1 MRCDYRQTCF
11 SLSLWTPLVSPSVLT
26 QYFVPHH
33 SCMKLAIKWFSRM
46 DSTCE
51 LWHLQPK
58 LHWHYRWVHV
68 QSNNTCLLWMSV
80 GVFCGCSQTEQA
92 SKLQSQHLHLCFL
105 HWSLHNIKYT
115 YEFHHSNSNR
125 TLHRILTTSI
135 VMGKGLEIHTLH
147 TAWGPKEIHLPLE
160 CFHTQ
165 LHL

>member
-1 MRCDYRQTCF
+1 
-11 SLSLWTPLVSPSVLT
+11 
-26 QYFVPHH
+26 
-33 SCMKLAIKWFSRM
+33 MKLAIKWFSRM

-80 GVFCGCSQTEQA
+80 GVFCRCSQTEQA

-105 HWSLHNIKYT
+105 HWSLHNMKYT

-135 VMGKGLEIHTLH
+135 CDGERIGNSYITHSMRSKRDPSSIRVFSYTIAPVKKQGSIIARPHE
-147 TAWGPKEIHLPLE
+147 
-160 CFHTQ
+160 
-165 LHL
+165 